1 MLSFVVRFVSR
12 LCLFVVVVGYFY
24 SIINTDTRLRGTTQ
38 YCTEKVIQHFT
49 GNLLTRQWTP
59 NVKLLFPLNTCSQ
72 VKSKVSP
79 SSKQTR
85 NEQQVSRFL

>member
-49 GNLLTRQWTP
+49 GNLLTRQ
-59 NVKLLFPLNTCSQ
+59 
-72 VKSKVSP
+72 
-79 SSKQTR
+79 
-85 NEQQVSRFL
+85 